1 MSHIFN
7 EHSLC
12 SIITE
17 ILRTLNKCVIFF
29 FFAELQKIRQKVVSE
44 IKSTKQLEDDLDQM
58 DIKIGLLIKNR
69 VTLQV
74 QNFFYLK
81 LCILNNF
88 RICISTFTLA
98 NIIVQCWIKN
108 KHKY

>member
-1 MSHIFN
+1 MW
-7 EHSLC
+7 
-12 SIITE
+12 II
-17 ILRTLNKCVIFF
+17 F

-81 LCILNNF
+81 LCINNF

>member
-1 MSHIFN
+1 MSIN
-7 EHSLC
+7 SLC
-12 SIITE
+12 RLGIITE
-17 ILRTLNKCVIFF
+17 ILRTLNKCVNFF
-29 FFAELQKIRQKVVSE
+29 VVAELQKIRQKVVSE

-108 KHKY
+108 KHRY

>member
-17 ILRTLNKCVIFF
+17 ILRTLNKCVFFLF

-74 QNFFYLK
+74 HYKTF
-81 LCILNNF
+81 
-88 RICISTFTLA
+88 ST
-98 NIIVQCWIKN
+98 
-108 KHKY
+108 

>member
-12 SIITE
+12 SIIAE
-17 ILRTLNKCVIFF
+17 ILRTLNKCVNFF

-88 RICISTFTLA
+88 TICISTFTLA

-108 KHKY
+108 KHRY

>member
-1 MSHIFN
+1 MIFC
-7 EHSLC
+7 L
-12 SIITE
+12 
-17 ILRTLNKCVIFF
+17 
-29 FFAELQKIRQKVVSE
+29 FAELQKIRQKVVSE

-81 LCILNNF
+81 LCINNF

-108 KHKY
+108 KHRY

>member
-1 MSHIFN
+1 MC
-7 EHSLC
+7 EL
-12 SIITE
+12 
-17 ILRTLNKCVIFF
+17 F

-88 RICISTFTLA
+88 RICRSTFTLA
-98 NIIVQCWIKN
+98 NIISAMLD
-108 KHKY
+108 

>member
-17 ILRTLNKCVIFF
+17 ILRTLNKCVNYF

-81 LCILNNF
+81 LCINNF

>member
-1 MSHIFN
+1 MC
-7 EHSLC
+7 EL
-12 SIITE
+12 
-17 ILRTLNKCVIFF
+17 F

-81 LCILNNF
+81 LCINNF

-98 NIIVQCWIKN
+98 NIIVQFGLKISIDIK
-108 KHKY
+108 

>member
-1 MSHIFN
+1 M
-7 EHSLC
+7 
-12 SIITE
+12 
-17 ILRTLNKCVIFF
+17 IFF

-81 LCILNNF
+81 LCINNF

>member
-1 MSHIFN
+1 MIF
-7 EHSLC
+7 
-12 SIITE
+12 
-17 ILRTLNKCVIFF
+17 FF

-81 LCILNNF
+81 LCINNF

-108 KHKY
+108 KHRY

>member
-1 MSHIFN
+1 MSIHYVV
-7 EHSLC
+7 S
-12 SIITE
+12 TE
-17 ILRTLNKCVIFF
+17 ILRTLNKCVNFF

-98 NIIVQCWIKN
+98 NIIVQFGLKISIDIK
-108 KHKY
+108 

>member
-1 MSHIFN
+1 MN
-7 EHSLC
+7 
-12 SIITE
+12 
-17 ILRTLNKCVIFF
+17 F

-81 LCILNNF
+81 LCINNF

-108 KHKY
+108 KHRY

>member
-1 MSHIFN
+1 MWF
-7 EHSLC
+7 
-12 SIITE
+12 
-17 ILRTLNKCVIFF
+17 FF

-81 LCILNNF
+81 LCIKNF
-88 RICISTFTLA
+88 RICVSTFTLA

-108 KHKY
+108 KHRY

>member
-17 ILRTLNKCVIFF
+17 ILRTLNKCVNFLVV
-29 FFAELQKIRQKVVSE
+29 AELQKIRQKVVSE

-81 LCILNNF
+81 LCINNF

-108 KHKY
+108 KHRY

>member
-1 MSHIFN
+1 MW
-7 EHSLC
+7 
-12 SIITE
+12 II
-17 ILRTLNKCVIFF
+17 F

-88 RICISTFTLA
+88 RICIPG
-98 NIIVQCWIKN
+98 
-108 KHKY
+108 KYLYLGKYYSAMLD

>member
-17 ILRTLNKCVIFF
+17 ILRTLNKCVNFF
-29 FFAELQKIRQKVVSE
+29 VVAELQKIRQKVVSE

-81 LCILNNF
+81 LCINNF

-98 NIIVQCWIKN
+98 NIISAMLD
-108 KHKY
+108 

>member
-1 MSHIFN
+1 MW
-7 EHSLC
+7 
-12 SIITE
+12 II
-17 ILRTLNKCVIFF
+17 F

-81 LCILNNF
+81 LCINNF

-98 NIIVQCWIKN
+98 NIISAMLD
-108 KHKY
+108 

>member
-1 MSHIFN
+1 MCEF
-7 EHSLC
+7 
-12 SIITE
+12 
-17 ILRTLNKCVIFF
+17 FF

-108 KHKY
+108 KHRY

>member
-1 MSHIFN
+1 MW
-7 EHSLC
+7 
-12 SIITE
+12 II
-17 ILRTLNKCVIFF
+17 F

-81 LCILNNF
+81 LCILNNL
-88 RICISTFTLA
+88 RICISTFTFA

-108 KHKY
+108 KHRY

>member
-1 MSHIFN
+1 MW
-7 EHSLC
+7 
-12 SIITE
+12 II
-17 ILRTLNKCVIFF
+17 F

-81 LCILNNF
+81 LCINNF

-98 NIIVQCWIKN
+98 NIIVQCWIKT

>member
-17 ILRTLNKCVIFF
+17 ILRTLNKCVNYF

-74 QNFFYLK
+74 HYKTF
-81 LCILNNF
+81 
-88 RICISTFTLA
+88 ST
-98 NIIVQCWIKN
+98 
-108 KHKY
+108 

>member
-1 MSHIFN
+1 MWF
-7 EHSLC
+7 
-12 SIITE
+12 
-17 ILRTLNKCVIFF
+17 FF

-74 QNFFYLK
+74 HYK
-81 LCILNNF
+81 LFLPE
-88 RICISTFTLA
+88 
-98 NIIVQCWIKN
+98 IV
-108 KHKY
+108 Y

>member
-1 MSHIFN
+1 MCEF
-7 EHSLC
+7 C
-12 SIITE
+12 
-17 ILRTLNKCVIFF
+17 F

-81 LCILNNF
+81 LCINNF

-108 KHKY
+108 KHRY

>member
-1 MSHIFN
+1 M
-7 EHSLC
+7 
-12 SIITE
+12 
-17 ILRTLNKCVIFF
+17 KFF
-29 FFAELQKIRQKVVSE
+29 LAELQKIRQKVVSE

-81 LCILNNF
+81 LCINNF

>member
-1 MSHIFN
+1 MC
-7 EHSLC
+7 E
-12 SIITE
+12 
-17 ILRTLNKCVIFF
+17 FF

>member
-1 MSHIFN
+1 MWF
-7 EHSLC
+7 
-12 SIITE
+12 
-17 ILRTLNKCVIFF
+17 FF

-81 LCILNNF
+81 LCINNF

-108 KHKY
+108 KHRY

>member
-1 MSHIFN
+1 MN
-7 EHSLC
+7 
-12 SIITE
+12 
-17 ILRTLNKCVIFF
+17 FF

-88 RICISTFTLA
+88 RIYISTFTLA

-108 KHKY
+108 KHRY

>member
-1 MSHIFN
+1 MN
-7 EHSLC
+7 
-12 SIITE
+12 
-17 ILRTLNKCVIFF
+17 FF
-29 FFAELQKIRQKVVSE
+29 VVAELQKIRQKVVSE

-81 LCILNNF
+81 LCINNF

-108 KHKY
+108 KHRY

>member
-1 MSHIFN
+1 MW
-7 EHSLC
+7 
-12 SIITE
+12 
-17 ILRTLNKCVIFF
+17 IFF

-81 LCILNNF
+81 LCINNF

-108 KHKY
+108 KHRY

>member
-1 MSHIFN
+1 MWF
-7 EHSLC
+7 
-12 SIITE
+12 
-17 ILRTLNKCVIFF
+17 FF

-81 LCILNNF
+81 LCINNF

>member
-1 MSHIFN
+1 MN
-7 EHSLC
+7 
-12 SIITE
+12 
-17 ILRTLNKCVIFF
+17 FF

-81 LCILNNF
+81 LCINNF

-108 KHKY
+108 KHRY

>member
-1 MSHIFN
+1 MSHIFD

-29 FFAELQKIRQKVVSE
+29 LFAELQKIRQKVVSE

-74 QNFFYLK
+74 QHFFYLK
-81 LCILNNF
+81 LCINNF

-108 KHKY
+108 KHRY

>member
-17 ILRTLNKCVIFF
+17 ILRTLNKCVNL

-74 QNFFYLK
+74 HYKTF
-81 LCILNNF
+81 
-88 RICISTFTLA
+88 ST
-98 NIIVQCWIKN
+98 
-108 KHKY
+108 

>member
-1 MSHIFN
+1 MW
-7 EHSLC
+7 
-12 SIITE
+12 II
-17 ILRTLNKCVIFF
+17 F

-81 LCILNNF
+81 LCINNF

-108 KHKY
+108 KHRY